1 MNGKYE
7 KLRERPISVSVS
19 WHVTIALT
27 FQVENSITRLRRHRI
42 EMKVDANKQA
52 VAVVNLS
59 PHSNRIFWP
68 CFFQIAIDKAHRE
81 KSWAGIWNWLV
92 IGNGSHWTLCPRW
105 LWVGNVWRTRCSAAT
120 AVFTYPLGHDSNCC
134 SNGQQFS
141 PRFRLA
147 FSIHYWIL
155 ISQQDEDRRAWLNT
169 VSVPSRTPLRDDYL
183 KK

>member
-59 PHSNRIFWP
+59 PHSNRLFWP
-68 CFFQIAIDKAHRE
+68 CFCQIAIDKAHRE
-81 KSWAGIWNWLV
+81 KS
-92 IGNGSHWTLCPRW
+92 
-105 LWVGNVWRTRCSAAT
+105 
-120 AVFTYPLGHDSNCC
+120 
-134 SNGQQFS
+134 
-141 PRFRLA
+141 
-147 FSIHYWIL
+147 
-155 ISQQDEDRRAWLNT
+155 
-169 VSVPSRTPLRDDYL
+169 
-183 KK
+183 